1 MVGRQLRGAISP
13 LSAALR
19 RRCPRCGEGRL
30 FAGYLTVAERCEVC
44 DLDLRRQDTGDG
56 PAVFVI
62 LLLGF
67 IIVGLALAVE
77 VRVAPPYWLHLILWL
92 PLTIGLALVMLPPLK
107 AWLIAQHYRH
117 DLLDDRPGA

>member
-1 MVGRQLRGAISP
+1 
-13 LSAALR
+13 
-19 RRCPRCGEGRL
+19 L

-44 DLDLRRQDTGDG
+44 DLDFRRLDAGDG

-62 LLLGF
+62 LLLGV
-67 IIVGLALAVE
+67 IVVGLALVVE
-77 VRVAPPYWLHLILWL
+77 VRFTPPYWLHLVLWL